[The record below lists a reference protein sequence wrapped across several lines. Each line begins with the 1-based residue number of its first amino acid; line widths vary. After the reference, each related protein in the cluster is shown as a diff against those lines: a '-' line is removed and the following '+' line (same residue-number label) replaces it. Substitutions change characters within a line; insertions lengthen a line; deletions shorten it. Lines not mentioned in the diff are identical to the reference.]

1 MLWNNVMNAAYK
13 PISEQEFAHL
23 GEGAIAYV
31 RKITSDDLKAR
42 FPGLPHLDSGLDL
55 WAVFAANGQPMM
67 VADEQAVAIS
77 AAVNRDLRPV
87 SIN

>member
-1 MLWNNVMNAAYK
+1 MNAQYK
-13 PISEQEFAHL
+13 PISDNELARL

-31 RKITSDDLKAR
+31 RRITSDDLVAR
-42 FPGLPHLDSGLDL
+42 FPGLPHMQSGLDL
-55 WAVFAANGQPMM
+55 WAVFGANGQPMM

-77 AAVNRDLRPV
+77 AAVGRDLRPV

>member
-1 MLWNNVMNAAYK
+1 MNAQYK
-13 PISEQEFAHL
+13 PITDNELAHL
-23 GEGAIAYV
+23 GEGTIAYV
-31 RKITSDDLKAR
+31 RKITSDDLVSR
-42 FPGLPHLDSGLDL
+42 FPGLPHIKPGLDL
-55 WAVFAANGQPMM
+55 WAVFGASGQPMM

>member
-1 MLWNNVMNAAYK
+1 MNAQYK
-13 PISEQEFAHL
+13 PISDTELAHL
-23 GEGAIAYV
+23 GEGIIAYV
-31 RKITSDDLKAR
+31 RKITSDDLVSR
-42 FPGLPHLDSGLDL
+42 FPGLPHMQAGLDL
-55 WAVFAANGQPMM
+55 WAVFGANGQPMM

>member
-1 MLWNNVMNAAYK
+1 MNAQYK
-13 PISEQEFAHL
+13 PISDNELARL

-31 RKITSDDLKAR
+31 RKITSDDLVSR
-42 FPGLPHLDSGLDL
+42 FPGLPHMQPGLDL
-55 WAVFAANGQPMM
+55 WAVFGAGGQPMM

>member
-1 MLWNNVMNAAYK
+1 MSWNEQMITEYK
-13 PISEQEFAHL
+13 PITENEFAHL

-31 RKITSDDLKAR
+31 RQITSDDLKAR
-42 FPGLPHLDSGLDL
+42 FPGLPEIKPGLDL

-87 SIN
+87 AIN

>member
-1 MLWNNVMNAAYK
+1 MNAQYK
-13 PISEQEFAHL
+13 PISDTELAHL
-23 GEGAIAYV
+23 GAGKIAYV
-31 RKITSDDLKAR
+31 RRITSDDLVSR
-42 FPGLPHLDSGLDL
+42 FPGLPHIQSGLDL
-55 WAVFAANGQPMM
+55 WAVFGANGQPMM

>member
-1 MLWNNVMNAAYK
+1 MNAQYK
-13 PISEQEFAHL
+13 PISDNELARL

-31 RKITSDDLKAR
+31 RRITSDDLVAR
-42 FPGLPHLDSGLDL
+42 FPGLPHMQSGLDL
-55 WAVFAANGQPMM
+55 WAVFGANGQPMM

>member
-1 MLWNNVMNAAYK
+1 MNAQYK
-13 PISEQEFAHL
+13 PISDNELAHL
-23 GEGAIAYV
+23 GEGTIAYV
-31 RKITSDDLKAR
+31 RRITSDDLVAR
-42 FPGLPHLDSGLDL
+42 FPGLPHMQSGLDL
-55 WAVFAANGQPMM
+55 WAVFGANGQPMM

>member
-1 MLWNNVMNAAYK
+1 MNAEYK
-13 PISEQEFAHL
+13 PISDNELARL

-31 RKITSDDLKAR
+31 RKITSDDLVAR
-42 FPGLPHLDSGLDL
+42 FPGLPHMQAGLDL
-55 WAVFAANGQPMM
+55 WAVFGAGGQPMM

-77 AAVNRDLRPV
+77 AAVGRDLRPV